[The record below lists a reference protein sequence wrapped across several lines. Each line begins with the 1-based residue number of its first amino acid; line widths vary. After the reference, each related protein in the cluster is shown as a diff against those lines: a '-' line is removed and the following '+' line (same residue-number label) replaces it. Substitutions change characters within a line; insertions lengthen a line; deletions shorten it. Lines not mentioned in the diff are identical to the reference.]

1 MQAVI
6 KNITDWVTSTI
17 EIYILMVLDATS
29 SRSRCQLFQF
39 LVRGFFLAC
48 RQLPSAVSSFGR
60 GGMGAGSSSLVSLFK
75 RILIIPFQSLIIMTS
90 FYLCHFFTGSISKHS
105 HIGGWSFIT
114 WIWGRD
120 TIWSTAEILKNS
132 ESQKLKSLQTSPT

>member
-48 RQLPSAVSSFGR
+48 RQLHSAVPSFGR
-60 GGMGAGSSSLVSLFK
+60 GGMGAGSVSLVSLFK
-75 RILIIPFQSLIIMTS
+75 RILIIPF
-90 FYLCHFFTGSISKHS
+90 
-105 HIGGWSFIT
+105 
-114 WIWGRD
+114 
-120 TIWSTAEILKNS
+120 
-132 ESQKLKSLQTSPT
+132 